1 MISAVVRPVDDGR
14 SSFHGDPEVFSMSSQ
29 SLPIG
34 HRGLRALAVLA
45 AVVLTAGEAASQI
58 VTDPNLTVQTVVT
71 GLSLPTT
78 MAFVGPGD
86 ILVLQK
92 NNGQVRRVLNGVLQP
107 APVLDLPVNSVSER
121 GLLGIAVNGENPP
134 KVFLYLTEDLS
145 DSTLIGTAIG
155 NRVYRY
161 TWNALAGTLTSP
173 QLVLD
178 LPVTPGPNHDG
189 GVLVLDAAGR
199 LYAVIGDLNR
209 NGQLQNNPGGAAPDD
224 TSVILRVNG
233 DGTPA
238 AGNPFTPYCSVTTTQ
253 TCSVDGD
260 CPGGQ
265 TCRTQV
271 ARYYAFGVRN
281 SFGMAIDPVTGV
293 LWDTENGPADY
304 DEVNRVSPGFNSGW
318 NQIMGPDSRDPQGV
332 GNLFNMP
339 GAGSTYGDPEFSWL
353 ATVAP
358 TAILFPRGLSP
369 AYDSAAL
376 VGDSNNG
383 NLYSFPLNP
392 TRDGFELGG
401 FTGLSDLVADTLAE
415 RNAVRIG
422 SSFGAITDLKE
433 GPDGAVYVV
442 SITNGAI
449 YRIAGGGRSYHTVT
463 PCRVVDTR
471 SGAPLASGV
480 ERLFT
485 LVGGLCGVPAT
496 ARSLALN
503 VTATDPT
510 GLGHVTLFPGN
521 FPAPLTSSLN
531 FSAGQ
536 TRANNAVVALS
547 TDGVGMVKALAAVSG
562 GGTVHV
568 IIDVSGYFE

>member
-1 MISAVVRPVDDGR
+1 
-14 SSFHGDPEVFSMSSQ
+14 MSRQ
-29 SLPIG
+29 SIP
-34 HRGLRALAVLA
+34 RALGLLELVA
-45 AVVLTAGEAASQI
+45 AVALVASGASGQ
-58 VTDPNLTVQTVVT
+58 VMTDPSLTVTTVT
-71 GLSLPTT
+71 GGLSLPTT
-78 MAFVGPGD
+78 MAFVAPGD

-92 NNGQVRRVLNGVLQP
+92 DNGQVRRVLNGVLQP
-107 APVLDLPVNSVSER
+107 TPVLDVPVNFESER
-121 GLLGIAVNGENPP
+121 GLLGIAVNAENPP
-134 KVFLYLTEDLS
+134 KVFLYFTEAAS
-145 DSTLIGTAIG
+145 DGAAPIA

-189 GVLVLDAAGR
+189 GVLVLDSAGR

-209 NGQLQNNPGGAAPDD
+209 NGQLQNNPAGSAPDN
-224 TSVILRVNG
+224 TSVIYRVNG
-233 DGTPA
+233 DGTAA

-253 TCSVDGD
+253 SCSVDGN
-260 CPGGQ
+260 CPGGE

-271 ARYYAFGVRN
+271 ARYYAYGVRN
-281 SFGMAIDPVTGV
+281 SFGMSIDPVTGA
-293 LWDTENGPADY
+293 LWNTENGPSNY

-318 NQIMGPDSRDPQGV
+318 NQIMGPDARDPEDV
-332 GNLFNMP
+332 GDLFNMP
-339 GAGSTYGDPEFSWL
+339 GAGSTYSDPEFSWL

-358 TAILFPRGLSP
+358 TAILFPRGLSET
-369 AYDSAAL
+369 YDVAAL

-383 NLYSFPLNP
+383 SLYSFPLNAA
-392 TRDGFELGG
+392 RDGFELGG
-401 FTGLSDLVADTLAE
+401 FMGLSDLVADDVTE

-422 SSFGAITDLKE
+422 SGFGAITDLKE
-433 GPDGAVYVV
+433 GSDGAVYVV
-442 SITNGAI
+442 SLGNGAI
-449 YRIAGGGRSYHTVT
+449 YRIAGPGRGYHTVT

-485 LVGGLCGVPAT
+485 LVGGACGVPAT
-496 ARSLALN
+496 ARGLALN
-503 VTATDPT
+503 VTVTGPT
-510 GLGHVTLFPGN
+510 GMGHLTLSPGN
-521 FPAPLTSSLN
+521 LPAPSTSTLN
-531 FSAGQ
+531 FIAGR

-547 TDGVGMVKALAAVSG
+547 TDGIGRMKALASVSG

>member
-1 MISAVVRPVDDGR
+1 
-14 SSFHGDPEVFSMSSQ
+14 MSRQ
-29 SLPIG
+29 SIP
-34 HRGLRALAVLA
+34 RALGLVL
-45 AVVLTAGEAASQI
+45 VAGVALVASGASGQ
-58 VTDPNLTVQTVVT
+58 VMTDPSLTVTTVT
-71 GLSLPTT
+71 GGLSLPTT
-78 MAFVGPGD
+78 MAFVAPGD

-92 NNGQVRRVLNGVLQP
+92 DNGQVRRVLNGVLQP
-107 APVLDLPVNSVSER
+107 TPVLDVPVNFESER
-121 GLLGIAVNGENPP
+121 GLLGIAVNAENPP
-134 KVFLYLTEDLS
+134 KVFLYFTEAAS
-145 DSTLIGTAIG
+145 DGAAPIA

-189 GVLVLDAAGR
+189 GVLVLDSAGR

-209 NGQLQNNPGGAAPDD
+209 NGQLQNNPAGSAPDN
-224 TSVILRVNG
+224 TSVIYRVNG
-233 DGTPA
+233 DGTAA

-253 TCSVDGD
+253 SCSVDGN
-260 CPGGQ
+260 CPGGE

-271 ARYYAFGVRN
+271 ARYYAYGVRN
-281 SFGMAIDPVTGV
+281 SFGMSIDPVTGA
-293 LWDTENGPADY
+293 LWNTENGPSNY

-318 NQIMGPDSRDPQGV
+318 NQIMGPDARDPEDV
-332 GNLFNMP
+332 GDLFNMP
-339 GAGSTYGDPEFSWL
+339 GAGSTYSDPEFSWL

-358 TAILFPRGLSP
+358 TAILFPRGLSET
-369 AYDSAAL
+369 YDVAAL

-383 NLYSFPLNP
+383 SLYSFPLNAA
-392 TRDGFELGG
+392 RDGFELGG
-401 FTGLSDLVADTLAE
+401 FMGLSDLVADDVTE

-422 SSFGAITDLKE
+422 SGFGAITDLKE
-433 GPDGAVYVV
+433 GSDGAVYVV
-442 SITNGAI
+442 SLGNGAI
-449 YRIAGGGRSYHTVT
+449 YRIAGPGRGYHTVT

-485 LVGGLCGVPAT
+485 LVGGACGVPAT
-496 ARSLALN
+496 ARGLALN
-503 VTATDPT
+503 VTVTGPT
-510 GLGHVTLFPGN
+510 GMGHLTLSPGN
-521 FPAPLTSSLN
+521 LPAPSTSTLN
-531 FSAGQ
+531 FIAGR

-547 TDGVGMVKALAAVSG
+547 TDGIGRMKALASVSG

>member
-1 MISAVVRPVDDGR
+1 
-14 SSFHGDPEVFSMSSQ
+14 MSRQ
-29 SLPIG
+29 SIP
-34 HRGLRALAVLA
+34 RALGLVL
-45 AVVLTAGEAASQI
+45 VAGVALVASGASGQ
-58 VTDPNLTVQTVVT
+58 VMTDPSLTVTTVT
-71 GLSLPTT
+71 GGLSLPTT
-78 MAFVGPGD
+78 MAFVAPGD

-92 NNGQVRRVLNGVLQP
+92 DNGQVRRVLNGVLQP
-107 APVLDLPVNSVSER
+107 TPVLDVPVNFESER
-121 GLLGIAVNGENPP
+121 GLLGIAVNAETPP
-134 KVFLYLTEDLS
+134 KVFLYFTEAAS
-145 DSTLIGTAIG
+145 DGAAPIA

-189 GVLVLDAAGR
+189 GVLVLDSAGR

-209 NGQLQNNPGGAAPDD
+209 NGQLQNNPAGSAPDN
-224 TSVILRVNG
+224 TSVIYRVNG
-233 DGTPA
+233 DGTAA

-253 TCSVDGD
+253 SCSVDGN
-260 CPGGQ
+260 CPGGE

-271 ARYYAFGVRN
+271 ARYYAYGVRN
-281 SFGMAIDPVTGV
+281 SFGMSIDPVTGA
-293 LWDTENGPADY
+293 LWNTENGPSNY

-318 NQIMGPDSRDPQGV
+318 NQIMGPDARDPEDV
-332 GNLFNMP
+332 GDLFNLP
-339 GAGSTYGDPEFSWL
+339 GAGSTYSDPEFSWL

-358 TAILFPRGLSP
+358 TAILFPRGLSET
-369 AYDSAAL
+369 YDVAAL

-383 NLYSFPLNP
+383 SLYSFPLNAA
-392 TRDGFELGG
+392 RDGFELGG
-401 FTGLSDLVADTLAE
+401 FMGLSDLVADDVTE

-422 SSFGAITDLKE
+422 SGFGAITDLKE
-433 GPDGAVYVV
+433 GSDGAVYVV
-442 SITNGAI
+442 SLGNGAI
-449 YRIAGGGRSYHTVT
+449 YRIAGPGRGYHTVT

-485 LVGGLCGVPAT
+485 LVGGACGVPAT
-496 ARSLALN
+496 ARGLALN
-503 VTATDPT
+503 VTVTGPT
-510 GLGHVTLFPGN
+510 GMGHLTLSPGN
-521 FPAPLTSSLN
+521 LPAPSTSTLN
-531 FSAGQ
+531 FIAGR

-547 TDGVGMVKALAAVSG
+547 TDGIGRMKALASVSG